1 MVRLGPAGNGFLIGP
16 IDSSETSISDS
27 AYGEGAPMTAIRPRG
42 SGGRRHEGRIHDPE
56 FGSWIGEVARAVRD
70 VVDST
75 PRTIRLCALIAV
87 AAASWAF
94 LR

>member
-1 MVRLGPAGNGFLIGP
+1 
-16 IDSSETSISDS
+16 
-27 AYGEGAPMTAIRPRG
+27 MTAIRSRE
-42 SGGRRHEGRIHDPE
+42 SGGRPQGERFHDPE

-75 PRTIRLCALIAV
+75 PRTIRLCVLIAV
-87 AAASWAF
+87 AAASWAY

>member
-1 MVRLGPAGNGFLIGP
+1 
-16 IDSSETSISDS
+16 
-27 AYGEGAPMTAIRPRG
+27 MTAVRPRR
-42 SGGRRHEGRIHDPE
+42 SGGRRQEARVHDPE
-56 FGSWIGEVARAVRD
+56 VGSWIGEVARAVRD

-75 PRTIRLCALIAV
+75 PRTIRLCVLIAV